1 MHRSWRPNVQKSLL
15 IFIILISGC
24 GDDVSQDLTKINEEL
39 KSGKELST
47 RDGCIVD
54 IVISNVVDKNNLQI
68 YAAAFDVLARAFIT
82 QDAIEINGC
91 AGLIELERNGI
102 DTFGEVNKCP
112 VFMSGLDKAT
122 LDKLNER
129 AVKIVHAASNFENSA
144 LSQSFGRCIK

>member
-1 MHRSWRPNVQKSLL
+1 MFRKSLL

-24 GDDVSQDLTKINEEL
+24 SDDVSQDLTKINEDL
-39 KSGKELST
+39 KSGKELSP

-54 IVISNVVDKNNLQI
+54 IVISNVVDKNNLQT
-68 YAAAFDVLARAFIT
+68 YAATFDVFARAYIS

-91 AGLIELERNGI
+91 AGLIDLERNGI
-102 DTFGEVNKCP
+102 DTYGEVNKCP
-112 VFMSGLDKAT
+112 VFMSDLDKAT

-144 LSQSFGRCIK
+144 LYQSFGRCIK